1 METLLATV
9 GGGAAGAEQN
19 TIWALVWT
27 QPEPAGHARTHISF
41 HLARCC
47 WAGEPKDHWWR
58 QMSVT

>member
-27 QPEPAGHARTHISF
+27 QPEPAGHAPTFASI
-41 HLARCC
+41 
-47 WAGEPKDHWWR
+47 WKGVAGQKN
-58 QMSVT
+58 